1 MANDW
6 SDIFDN
12 YGLKRVTAT
21 DRSKGAYLPTKEQQ
35 AALAA
40 AGHLPGNAEDHNL
53 IGLEVLGE
61 EHLPLATSYYGSRRE
76 GSGRDPEIRMGRGIV
91 SWSDEGDE
99 LVIGNIGSRVYVAK
113 ASEVTPDQVAVAG
126 RSPTDQA
133 IAVPSSPAPASSQ
146 MPASDQSIQF
156 RPRARIIRT
165 IGDQLISGPE
175 AAVIELVKN
184 AYDADASR
192 VVVKFIPPLQPGAGR
207 ITVTDDGHG
216 MTVSDIQDKWM
227 EPATSSKTANR
238 RSPRKNRVML
248 GSKGIGR
255 FAAAKLGRIMELT
268 TISERAGE
276 RIEVL
281 IPRIDWSVFNGDT
294 YLSDI
299 RIDFLSQP
307 TTEATGT
314 TIEIVG
320 LNEAWSAAKMSRLL
334 LELRKLISPIHTAG
348 EEEGFR
354 IYLDLSDC
362 TDATCGF
369 DGLALMGTAEVPS
382 DDPLS
387 VFEVIPFPLLTACD
401 YEVDGHFDDAGTF
414 NGTMQIKR
422 ANQGP
427 EAIRLQVPLRQDE
440 ESCGQV
446 DVRFYVFDR
455 ETDIIKATMQKAGMG
470 DVTAKQARQILDEV
484 AGIAIY
490 RDGFRIRPYGDAAND
505 WLTLDTRRVQDP
517 SLRIGQNQIAGY
529 LSVET
534 QETSSLIEKS
544 SREGFEQ
551 NAAFVRLA
559 RLIRELLA
567 QVVEPRR
574 QRFREDAGIA
584 RRNTTSFEEIRK
596 LGELNKIRALVKGL
610 PEGEREH
617 ALAVIDEQEAS
628 LRDRIAQIEERQ
640 RVLEAKSSLGAIIGE
655 VLHEGGPH
663 ANYVAQTGAWLVRS
677 YSALFTNGPRSDDIK
692 RQYPDKL
699 GLVAE
704 SGEKLRGL
712 IASLR
717 PLSGGKRPPPSIFN
731 PVNVVRDAAAVF
743 DSHNIPVTFLNPEKV
758 SEAIGYKGD
767 LSTAIVNL
775 VGNAVHW
782 LEQTRTA
789 QPAITISMAK
799 AGDDLLVLIEDNGPG
814 VPDEFI
820 DRIFEVGF
828 TLKDEGT
835 GWGLNIAREALARSD
850 ASLGYDREF
859 TGGAR
864 FVIRFPAYR
873 EKQGGR

>member
-1 MANDW
+1 MAKEW
-6 SDIFDN
+6 SDVFDN
-12 YGLKRVTAT
+12 YGLKRVSAT
-21 DRSKGAYLPTKEQQ
+21 DMSKSAYLPTKEQQ
-35 AALAA
+35 AALKA
-40 AGHLPGNAEDHNL
+40 AGFTPGNADDQNL
-53 IGLEVLGE
+53 ISLEVLGD
-61 EHLPLATSYYGSRRE
+61 EHPPLATSYYLSKRQ
-76 GSGRDPEIRMGRGIV
+76 GSGRDPEIRMGRGII
-91 SWSDEGDE
+91 SWTDEGDE
-99 LVIGNIGSRVYVAK
+99 LVIGNIGRSIYVAK
-113 ASEVTPDQVAVAG
+113 TNDISPEQALVSQQNVGPVQVVVNNEA
-126 RSPTDQA
+126 
-133 IAVPSSPAPASSQ
+133 PST
-146 MPASDQSIQF
+146 DQSIQF

-184 AYDADASR
+184 AYDADASQ
-192 VVVKFIPPLQPGAGR
+192 VIVKFTPPFKPGEGR
-207 ITVTDDGHG
+207 ITVADDGHG
-216 MTVSDIQDKWM
+216 MTIADIQEKWM
-227 EPATSSKTANR
+227 EPATSSKSVNR

-255 FAAAKLGRIMELT
+255 FAAAKLGQLMELT
-268 TISERAGE
+268 TISDRAGD

-281 IPRIDWSVFNGDT
+281 IPCIDWSVFNGET
-294 YLSDI
+294 YLSDV
-299 RIDFLSQP
+299 RIDYLSQP

-334 LELRKLISPIHTAG
+334 LELRKLISPIHTSSDDEA
-348 EEEGFR
+348 FK
-354 IYLDLSDC
+354 IYLDLSEC
-362 TDATCGF
+362 TNATAGF
-369 DGLALMGTAEVPS
+369 DGEILMQAGKDPS

-387 VFEVIPFPLLTACD
+387 RFEVVPFPLLTACD
-401 YEVDGHFDDAGTF
+401 YEVDGYFDDAGTF
-414 NGTMQIKR
+414 HGTMQIKR

-427 EAIRLQVPLRQDE
+427 EPILLQVPLRQDE
-440 ESCGQV
+440 ENCGQV
-446 DVRFYVFDR
+446 DVRFYIFDR
-455 ETDIIKATMQKAGMG
+455 ETEIIKATMQKAGMG
-470 DVTAKQARQILDEV
+470 DVTAKQARQLLDEV

-505 WLTLDTRRVQDP
+505 WLTLDTRRVQAP

-529 LSVET
+529 LNVET
-534 QETSSLIEKS
+534 QETSSLVEKS

-551 NAAFVRLA
+551 NAAFERLT

-574 QRFREDAGIA
+574 QRFREDTGIS
-584 RRNTTSFEEIRK
+584 RRNTTSFEEISK
-596 LGELNKIRALVKGL
+596 LAELNKIRALVRGL
-610 PEGEREH
+610 PEAEREH
-617 ALAVIDEQEAS
+617 ALAVINEQETS
-628 LRDRIAQIEERQ
+628 LRDRISQVEERQ

-663 ANYVAQTGAWLVRS
+663 ANYVAQTGAWLVRN
-677 YSALFTNGPRSDDIK
+677 YKFLFTSGPRSDEVQK
-692 RQYPDKL
+692 QYPEKL
-699 GLVAE
+699 GLVTE

-712 IASLR
+712 VASLR

-743 DSHNIPVTFLNPEKV
+743 DSHNIPVTLLNPEKV

-767 LSTAIVNL
+767 LSTAVVNL

-789 QPAITISMAK
+789 QPAITISMAR
-799 AGDDLLVLIEDNGPG
+799 AGDDFLVLVEDNGPG

-828 TLKDEGT
+828 TLKDDGT

-873 EKQGGR
+873 EKKGGG

>member
-1 MANDW
+1 M
-6 SDIFDN
+6 FDN
-12 YGLKRVTAT
+12 YGLKHVSAT
-21 DRSKGAYLPTKEQQ
+21 DQSKSAYLPTREQR
-35 AALAA
+35 AALKA
-40 AGHLPGNAEDHNL
+40 AGYLPGNAEDQHL
-53 IGLEVLGE
+53 VSLQVLGE
-61 EHLPLATSYYGSRRE
+61 DHPPLATSYYGAKRE
-76 GSGRDPEIRMGRGIV
+76 GSGRDPEIRMGRGII
-91 SWSDEGDE
+91 SWSHEGDE
-99 LVIGNIGSRVYVAK
+99 LVIGNIGQQVYVAK
-113 ASEVTPDQVAVAG
+113 ASEVSPDDIVIDGLAPG
-126 RSPTDQA
+126 SSIPDP
-133 IAVPSSPAPASSQ
+133 IDAVPDA
-146 MPASDQSIQF
+146 DQSIQF

-192 VVVKFIPPLQPGAGR
+192 VVVKFIPPLRPGAGR
-207 ITVTDDGHG
+207 IIVADDGHG

-227 EPATSSKTANR
+227 EPATSSKTTNR
-238 RSPRKNRVML
+238 RSPRKSRVML

-255 FAAAKLGRIMELT
+255 FAAAKLGCIMELRS
-268 TISERAGE
+268 ISDRTGE
-276 RIEVL
+276 RIEVF

-299 RIDFLSQP
+299 KIDFLSQP
-307 TTEATGT
+307 TTKATGT

-334 LELRKLISPIHTAG
+334 LELRKLISPLHSADDA
-348 EEEGFR
+348 EAFR
-354 IYLDLSDC
+354 IFLDLSDC

-369 DGLALMGTAEVPS
+369 DGLSLMGAAEIAS

-387 VFEVIPFPLLTACD
+387 VFEVVPFPLLTACD
-401 YEVDGHFDDAGTF
+401 YEVVGHFDDAGTF
-414 NGTMQIKR
+414 HGTMQIKR

-427 EAIRLQVPLRQDE
+427 EPIRLQVPLRQDE
-440 ESCGQV
+440 EGCGQV

-470 DVTAKQARQILDEV
+470 NVTAKRARQMLDEV

-529 LSVET
+529 LNVET

-551 NAAFVRLA
+551 NAAFARLT

-574 QRFREDAGIA
+574 QQFREDAGIA
-584 RRNTTSFEEIRK
+584 RRNTTSFDEIRK
-596 LGELNKIRALVKGL
+596 LGQLNKIRALVKDL
-610 PEGEREH
+610 PDEEREH
-617 ALAVIDEQEAS
+617 ALKVIDEQEIS

-663 ANYVAQTGAWLVRS
+663 ANYVAQTGAWLVRGYNS
-677 YSALFTNGPRSDDIK
+677 LFINGPRSDEVK
-692 RQYPDKL
+692 KQYPDKL
-699 GLVAE
+699 ALVAE

-743 DSHNIPVTFLNPEKV
+743 DSHNIPVTLLNPENV

-782 LEQTRTA
+782 LEQTGTEE
-789 QPAITISMAK
+789 PAITISMAK
-799 AGDDLLVLIEDNGPG
+799 AGDDFLVLVEDNGPG

-828 TLKDEGT
+828 TLKDDGT

-859 TGGAR
+859 SGGAR

-873 EKQGGR
+873 EKKGGG

>member
-1 MANDW
+1 MANNW
-6 SDIFDN
+6 SEIFDN

-21 DRSKGAYLPTKEQQ
+21 DRSKSAYLPTKEQQ
-35 AALAA
+35 AVLEA
-40 AGHLPGNAEDHNL
+40 AGHLPGNAEDQNF
-53 IGLEVLGE
+53 INLEVLGE
-61 EHLPLATSYYGSRRE
+61 EHPPLATSYYGSRRE
-76 GSGRDPEIRMGRGIV
+76 GSGREPEIRMGRGIV
-91 SWSDEGDE
+91 AWSDEGDE
-99 LVIGNIGSRVYVAK
+99 LVIGNIGQRVYVAK
-113 ASEVTPDQVAVAG
+113 ASKVAPNQIAVSGLDTPFDLTAPDQAVTSDRA
-126 RSPTDQA
+126 SP
-133 IAVPSSPAPASSQ
+133 
-146 MPASDQSIQF
+146 SDQSIQF

-184 AYDADASR
+184 AYDADASQ
-192 VVVKFIPPLQPGAGR
+192 VVVKFIPPLEAGTGR
-207 ITVTDDGHG
+207 ITVSDDGHG
-216 MTVSDIQDKWM
+216 MTVADIQDKWM
-227 EPATSSKTANR
+227 EPATSSKTTNR
-238 RSPRKNRVML
+238 KSPGKNRIML

-255 FAAAKLGRIMELT
+255 FAAAKLGQVMELT
-268 TISERAGE
+268 TISDRAGE
-276 RIEVL
+276 RTEVL
-281 IPRIDWSVFNGDT
+281 IPRIDWSVFNGDA

-299 RIDFLSQP
+299 RIDYLSQSTADAP
-307 TTEATGT
+307 GT

-334 LELRKLISPIHTAG
+334 RELRKLISPIHTANND
-348 EEEGFR
+348 EAFR
-354 IYLDLSDC
+354 IYLDLSAC

-369 DGLALMGTAEVPS
+369 DGQTILGVPEVS
-382 DDPLS
+382 LGDPLS
-387 VFEVIPFPLLTACD
+387 GFEVVPFPLLTACD
-401 YEVDGHFDDAGTF
+401 YEIDGYFDDDGTF
-414 NGTMQIKR
+414 HGTMQIKR

-427 EAIRLQVPLRQDE
+427 EPILLQVPLKEDE
-440 ESCGQV
+440 ESCGKV
-446 DVRFYVFDR
+446 DVRFYLFDR

-470 DVTAKQARQILDEV
+470 DVTVKQARQILDEV

-490 RDGFRIRPYGDAAND
+490 RDSFRIRPYGDAAND

-529 LSVET
+529 LNVET

-551 NAAFVRLA
+551 NAAFVRLT

-567 QVVEPRR
+567 QVIEPRR

-596 LGELNKIRALVKGL
+596 LGELNKIRALVKNL
-610 PEGEREH
+610 PGDEREH
-617 ALAVIDEQEAS
+617 ALAVIDEQETS
-628 LRDRIAQIEERQ
+628 LRDRIAQIEDRQ
-640 RVLEAKSSLGAIIGE
+640 RVLEAKSSLGAIVGE

-663 ANYVAQTGAWLVRS
+663 ANYVAQTGAWLVRN
-677 YSALFTNGPRSDDIK
+677 YPVLFTNGPRSDEIK
-692 RQYPDKL
+692 KQYPEKL
-699 GLVAE
+699 TLVTE

-731 PVNVVRDAAAVF
+731 PVNIVKDAASVF
-743 DSHNIPVTFLNPEKV
+743 DSHNIPVVFLNPEKV
-758 SEAIGYKGD
+758 SEAVGYKGD
-767 LSTAIVNL
+767 LSTAVVNL

-789 QPAITISMAK
+789 QPVITISMAK
-799 AGDDLLVLIEDNGPG
+799 ASDDFLVLIEDNGPG
-814 VPDEFI
+814 VPEEFV
-820 DRIFEVGF
+820 DQIFEVGF
-828 TLKDEGT
+828 TLKDDGT

-873 EKQGGR
+873 EK